1 MRRETLTVVWTG
13 AFAVVMTGLVSGVW
27 GGLLLANL
35 ATTPAAPWAAAA
47 MALVLWALW
56 SYLGGRWAPA
66 STQAA
71 RRRLLRGGALSAQ
84 VATWAVAAGVLWVVA
99 LAGFWIVLHQLVQTP
114 GNPLADLSRLPPLT
128 VFASLVMAAVSGA
141 VSEEAGFRGY
151 FQGALERRG
160 LGGLAV
166 IAAALVMAPIHAE
179 TQGFVW
185 PNLLFYLLVDAMLG
199 TLAYVTRSI
208 RPGIVVHAIGL
219 FVFFAIIWPGDAHR
233 RLIAAGG
240 ADAGFWTSVVQTVVF
255 AALGALAFARLAR
268 IANPPKARADPD
280 PDPNSAHA

>member
-35 ATTPAAPWAAAA
+35 ATAPAAPWAAPA
-47 MALVLWALW
+47 MALILWALW

-66 STQAA
+66 STRSA
-71 RRRLLRGGALSAQ
+71 RQRLLRGGPVSAR
-84 VATWAVAAGVLWVVA
+84 VAGWAVAAGVLWVVA
-99 LAGFWIVLHQLVQTP
+99 LAGLWIVLHQLVPTT
-114 GNPLADLSRLPPLT
+114 GNPLADLSKLPPLT
-128 VFASLVMAAVSGA
+128 LFVSLVMAAVSGA

-160 LGGLAV
+160 LGAFAIV
-166 IAAALVMAPIHAE
+166 AAALLMAPIHAE

-185 PNLLFYLLVDAMLG
+185 PNLLFYLLVDGMLG
-199 TLAYVTRSI
+199 AIAYVTQSV
-208 RPGIVVHAIGL
+208 RPGIVVHAVGL
-219 FVFFAIIWPGDAHR
+219 FVFFAFIWPGDAHR

-240 ADAGFWTSVVQTVVF
+240 ADIGFWTSVVQTVVF
-255 AALGALAFARLAR
+255 AALGALAFARLAWL
-268 IANPPKARADPD
+268 ANPPTARADAD
-280 PDPNSAHA
+280 PHSALS